1 MAIKVK
7 EVGFCYGLGSPLEV
21 RALSGVSFELEHGEN
36 LGILGPTGS
45 GKSTLVQLL
54 NALLL
59 PTEGDV
65 LVDGLNT
72 KERKNGKRIRKLV
85 GMVFQ
90 YPENQFFEDTVYDE
104 VAFGARNLGLSV
116 DEVDRRVRESI
127 NLLGLPEDILNKSP
141 FEISGGEKRKVA
153 IASALVRKP
162 KYLIFDEPLAGLDYP
177 GSKALLRLF
186 KSLRKRCSLIIVTH
200 TLDEL
205 IGFIDKVLFLE
216 NGRVKAFGK
225 IMDLLDIDEL
235 KRYIPVVD
243 LLSRL
248 KKRGFVFKGKSID
261 LSGLE
266 EEIVKNVTFS

>member
-1 MAIKVK
+1 MAIEVK
-7 EVGFCYGLGSPLEV
+7 NVSFCYGVGSPFEV
-21 RALSGVSFELEHGEN
+21 KALSEISFKINHGEN

-54 NALLL
+54 NALLV
-59 PTEGDV
+59 PTEGEV
-65 LVDGLNT
+65 LIDGLNT
-72 KERKNGKRIRKLV
+72 KERKNGKRIRELV

-104 VAFGARNLGLSV
+104 VAFGARNLGLPP

-127 NLLGLPEDILNKSP
+127 RLLGLPEKILRKSP

-177 GSKALLRLF
+177 GSKALLRLLG
-186 KSLRKRCSLIIVTH
+186 SLRGRCSLIIVTH

-205 IGFIDKVLFLE
+205 LGFIDKVLFLE
-216 NGRVKAFGK
+216 EGKVKAFGNVL
-225 IMDLLDIDEL
+225 DLLDIEDL
-235 KRYIPVVD
+235 KKYVPVVD

-248 KKRGFVFKGKSID
+248 KGKGFVFKSD
-261 LSGLE
+261 LMDLGRIE
-266 EEIVKNVTFS
+266 EEIVRNVLLD